1 MDLLEQHQQALVQL
15 EEFKKQLDPI
25 INKMDQRE
33 HVLNNKIELDAL
45 LKDPSRLTDK
55 RNSFKLYE
63 IEWIDKK

>member
-25 INKMDQRE
+25 INKMDRRE
-33 HVLNNKIELDAL
+33 HILNSKIELDAL
-45 LKDPSRLTDK
+45 LKDPSRLTDR

-63 IEWIDKK
+63 K

>member
-25 INKMDQRE
+25 INKIDRRE
-33 HVLNNKIELDAL
+33 HVLNSKIELDAL

-63 IEWIDKK
+63 IECIDKK

>member
-1 MDLLEQHQQALVQL
+1 
-15 EEFKKQLDPI
+15 
-25 INKMDQRE
+25 MDQRE

-63 IEWIDKK
+63 IEWIDKKIDCNDKDN